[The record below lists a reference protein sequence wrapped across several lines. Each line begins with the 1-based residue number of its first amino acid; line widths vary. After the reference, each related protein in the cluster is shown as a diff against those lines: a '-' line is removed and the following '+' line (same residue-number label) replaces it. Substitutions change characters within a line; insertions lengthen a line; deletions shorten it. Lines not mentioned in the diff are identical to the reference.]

1 MIEELLIG
9 YLKSSNLDDSMREE
23 LRCLRPALMRH
34 VPELARLHFKNVA
47 MLDGSIKHDSAAFEP
62 VIAAYVRHWDALLA
76 AEFGREYAEAL
87 RRLMESALAAKIG
100 PQWLVG
106 SYGLAVAGAL
116 VDQVATAP
124 KPSRFGARSGLAVT
138 LTAVKN
144 LSKAAMLDTCA
155 GILVATGIFRL
166 ARKGSVEQAGVR
178 FRELIGSLSG
188 SSTNLAEAAGTMTE
202 SAGATAR
209 LSETVSK
216 ASLDASA
223 NVSSVAAATEQLS
236 ASVGEISRQVSRS
249 SEIASTA
256 VDQAR
261 QTDGLIAAL
270 SEASAKIGDV
280 LKLISSVAQQTNLL
294 ALNATIEAARA
305 GESGRGF
312 AVVAQEV
319 KALAAQTAKAT
330 EEISIQISGI
340 HAATA
345 EAVNSTREIVRTI
358 GQISETTAVIAASVE
373 EQRAATQEIAQN
385 VQRAALGTDQVASTI
400 KGVDEQAGTTGAAAA
415 QLLSSARL
423 LSQDS
428 AQFQSEIDQ
437 FLAAIATAA

>member
-9 YLKSSNLDDSMREE
+9 YLKSANLDDSMRQE
-23 LRCLRPALMRH
+23 LRRLRPVLMRE
-34 VPELARLHFKNVA
+34 VPAFARTHFRNVA
-47 MLDGSIKHDSAAFEP
+47 MLDGSIQHDLAAFEP
-62 VIAAYVRHWDALLA
+62 VIEAYIGHWDVLLA
-76 AEFGREYAEAL
+76 AEFGPDYAKAL

-106 SYGLAVAGAL
+106 SYGLAVAGT
-116 VDQVATAP
+116 VIDQLASSP
-124 KPSRFGARSGLAVT
+124 RSSRFGGRSE
-138 LTAVKN
+138 LTAALPAVRY

-155 GILVATGIFRL
+155 GILAATAIFRV
-166 ARKGSVEQAGVR
+166 ARKGSVEQAGTR

-188 SSTNLAEAAGTMTE
+188 ASTNLAKAAGMMTE
-202 SAGATAR
+202 SADTTAR

-236 ASVGEISRQVSRS
+236 ASVGEISRQVGRS

-256 VDQAR
+256 VDQAKR
-261 QTDGLIAAL
+261 TDNLIAAL

-330 EEISIQISGI
+330 EEIGIQISGI

-345 EAVNSTREIVRTI
+345 EAVNSTREIVGTI
-358 GQISETTAVIAASVE
+358 GQISETTAVIANSVE

-423 LSQDS
+423 LSDDS
-428 AQFQSEIDQ
+428 ARLQSEIDQ